1 MEYFATVPE
10 LNYMTQIVLMLYED
24 PQADKSSDKRFHLE
38 LHFSPGVKC
47 SLDKTPKDPRNNLLP
62 KPQGKND
69 DDEVVET
76 NVNSKTTFHD
86 DTFRE
91 EHGELKAP
99 GDGNRMR
106 SGSHE
111 GLLRVSQ
118 ESSSRETDEMSVI
131 PRRCGNRSLSECDEP
146 VKLRDMLGKSGKEG
160 SEGKYKAMS
169 KSLGKTN

>member
-1 MEYFATVPE
+1 
-10 LNYMTQIVLMLYED
+10 MTQIVLMLYED

-62 KPQGKND
+62 KPQGKKD
-69 DDEVVET
+69 DDEGGMET
-76 NVNSKTTFHD
+76 NVNSKKTFED
-86 DTFRE
+86 DTFRDG
-91 EHGELKAP
+91 HGELKAP
-99 GDGNRMR
+99 GVGNRMR

-118 ESSSRETDEMSVI
+118 ESSSGETDQISVI

-146 VKLRDMLGKSGKEG
+146 VKLRDMLGKSGKDNR